1 MSCAL
6 HNLSNITHRVGSALY
21 AGVEFS
27 GSNKR
32 NPEAVIRDNDNNGRP
47 PIFLIS
53 CFSVSW
59 REPEKHEQGETRTF
73 GDLGSLQYMMN
84 VALCYSLGRR
94 ELHWSMTSGHVMA
107 I

>member
-1 MSCAL
+1 M
-6 HNLSNITHRVGSALY
+6 HNLSNITHRVGCALY

-53 CFSVSW
+53 CFSVRR
-59 REPEKHEQGETRTF
+59 RELEKHEQAETRTS
-73 GDLGSLQYMMN
+73 GDLGSTQCSTQWVL
-84 VALCYSLGRR
+84 S
-94 ELHWSMTSGHVMA
+94 SK
-107 I
+107 

>member
-47 PIFLIS
+47 L
-53 CFSVSW
+53 FS
-59 REPEKHEQGETRTF
+59 
-73 GDLGSLQYMMN
+73 
-84 VALCYSLGRR
+84 
-94 ELHWSMTSGHVMA
+94 
-107 I
+107 